1 MDLNIK
7 INYSF
12 TEQQLLDLLDTA
24 GRGARYWAS
33 SKLEYETEAK
43 KALNLI
49 GAVIKDEEA
58 KKAYI
63 LRPDMIEQGLKIMAK
78 KYPQHFID
86 FAVREDYD
94 QATGDVFLQCCLFG
108 EIIYS

>member
-1 MDLNIK
+1 MNLNIK

-33 SKLEYETEAK
+33 SKLIYETEAK
-43 KALNLI
+43 KVLTLV

-58 KKAYI
+58 KKGYI
-63 LRPDMIEQGLKIMAK
+63 LRIDMIEKGLKIMAK
-78 KYPQHFID
+78 KYPNKFNEIISD
-86 FAVREDYD
+86 DYD
-94 QATGDVFLQCCLFG
+94 ETTGDVLLQCALFG
-108 EIIYS
+108 DVIYS